1 MRLPVMWDCEPYH
14 FLLWNVEDPPGQR
27 QIGIGESDRDWSEPN
42 KYECR
47 WVSVREWQ
55 PDPVERERL
64 LALSK
69 EEVVDR
75 LLRLQATS

>member
-1 MRLPVMWDCEPYH
+1 MWDCEPYH
-14 FLLWNVEDPPGQR
+14 FLLCNVEDPPGR
-27 QIGIGESDRDWSEPN
+27 REIGIGESDRDWAEPN
-42 KYECR
+42 QYECR

-55 PDPVERERL
+55 PDLAERERL

-75 LLRLQATS
+75 FLRLQATS